1 MFSVRIR
8 PHTPADTAGI
18 QSRDANTESIKRLAL
33 SILATVATYFL
44 CPRPVFLI
52 TAGIS
57 IIINLTQGDGALSA
71 DLPSP
76 RRIPYFLTIRGDQSA
91 PIITGTKIAH
101 STASSDRRGLSGPT
115 PQSKKK
121 GKMQSPFGWAN
132 RLMGRSYPFY
142 IQKHHS
148 FDLSSTSSEGS
159 DDESMSSSNDVGGSG
174 DY

>member
-1 MFSVRIR
+1 MFSVRSR

-18 QSRDANTESIKRLAL
+18 QSRTTNTESINRLAL

-44 CPRPVFLI
+44 CPGPVFLI
-52 TAGIS
+52 TAWIS
-57 IIINLTQGDGALSA
+57 IIINLTQDQGALSA

-76 RRIPYFLTIRGDQSA
+76 RLIPYFPTTPGDQSA

-101 STASSDRRGLSGPT
+101 STASSDRRGLSAPT
-115 PQSKKK
+115 RQSKKK
-121 GKMQSPFGWAN
+121 GKMQSSFGWAN

-148 FDLSSTSSEGS
+148 SDLSSTSSEGS